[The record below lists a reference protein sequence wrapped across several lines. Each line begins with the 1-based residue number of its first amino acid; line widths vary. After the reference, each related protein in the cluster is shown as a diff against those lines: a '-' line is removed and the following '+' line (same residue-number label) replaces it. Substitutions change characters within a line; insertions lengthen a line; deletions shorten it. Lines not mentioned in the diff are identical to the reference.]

1 MPFPSPFSNSN
12 EGGSTFDEWDAFVPE
27 HLPEP
32 GPFLEGHHVLTGEAH
47 VAFRATTREVFE
59 ARGVYD
65 ATFGY
70 NLARLDLDT
79 RHPDAGFRYAGEQRG
94 RSERSE
100 RDDPSVLRVEFTPT
114 TRFCPQ
120 GDALAKGSFRAWNGL
135 ADEHDY
141 DLVRVRVA
149 PTHDEAERINGA
161 LARLEEAYRE
171 TGRNG
176 DDPTSADGH
185 RDAEVLTETTD
196 PSEPS
201 GMD

>member
-1 MPFPSPFSNSN
+1 MPFPSPFSGPD

-32 GPFLEGHHVLTGEAH
+32 GPFLEGHDVLTGEAH
-47 VAFRATTREVFE
+47 VAFRATTRDVFE

-70 NLARLDLDT
+70 NLARLDLDS
-79 RHPDAGFRYAGEQRG
+79 RHPDAGFRYAIEQRG

-100 RDDPSVLRVEFTPT
+100 RDDPSVLRAEFTPT

-120 GDALAKGSFRAWNGL
+120 GDALAKGAFRAWNGL
-135 ADEHDY
+135 DDEHGY

-149 PTHDEAERINGA
+149 PTHDEAERIDAA
-161 LARLEEAYRE
+161 LARLEEAYRK
-171 TGRNG
+171 TGDVG
-176 DDPTSADGH
+176 HDPGVSSRPGGAGG
-185 RDAEVLTETTD
+185 
-196 PSEPS
+196 S
-201 GMD
+201 GGPNSPF

>member
-1 MPFPSPFSNSN
+1 MPFPSPFSGSD

-32 GPFLEGHHVLTGEAH
+32 GPFLEGHEVLTGEAH

-79 RHPDAGFRYAGEQRG
+79 RHPDAGFRYAT
-94 RSERSE
+94 E
-100 RDDPSVLRVEFTPT
+100 RDDPSVLRTEFTPT

-120 GDALAKGSFRAWNGL
+120 GDALAKGAFRAWNGL
-135 ADEHDY
+135 DDEHEY

-149 PTHDEAERINGA
+149 PTHDEAERIDAA
-161 LARLEEAYRE
+161 LSRLEEAYRE
-171 TGRNG
+171 TGEVEGEPETRPRTGHAN
-176 DDPTSADGH
+176 DGKGPG
-185 RDAEVLTETTD
+185 T
-196 PSEPS
+196 PF
-201 GMD
+201 

>member
-1 MPFPSPFSNSN
+1 MPFPSPFS
-12 EGGSTFDEWDAFVPE
+12 GSDESGAMFDEWDVFVPE

-32 GPFLEGHHVLTGEAH
+32 GPFLEGHDVLTGEAH

-79 RHPDAGFRYAGEQRG
+79 RHPDAGFRYAE
-94 RSERSE
+94 E
-100 RDDPSVLRVEFTPT
+100 RDDPSVLRAEFTPT
-114 TRFCPQ
+114 TRFCP
-120 GDALAKGSFRAWNGL
+120 GSEALVKGSFRAWNGL

-149 PTHDEAERINGA
+149 PTHDEAERIDGA

-171 TGRNG
+171 TGEIG
-176 DDPTSADGH
+176 GDPTSTDGH
-185 RDAEVLTETTD
+185 GDAEVLTGTTD
-196 PSEPS
+196 PSAPS
-201 GMD
+201 GRD

>member
-1 MPFPSPFSNSN
+1 MPFPSPFSGSD

-32 GPFLEGHHVLTGEAH
+32 GPFLEGHDVLTGEAH
-47 VAFRATTREVFE
+47 VAFRATTRDVFE

-79 RHPDAGFRYAGEQRG
+79 RHPDAGFRYASERRG
-94 RSERSE
+94 HSERSE
-100 RDDPSVLRVEFTPT
+100 RDEPSVLRAEFTPT

-120 GDALAKGSFRAWNGL
+120 SETLVKGSFRAWNGL

-141 DLVRVRVA
+141 DIVRVRVA
-149 PTHDEAERINGA
+149 PMHDEAERINRM
-161 LARLEEAYRE
+161 LSQLEEAYRE
-171 TGRNG
+171 TGEVCPEPDVASR
-176 DDPTSADGH
+176 SAGTGEPDG
-185 RDAEVLTETTD
+185 
-196 PSEPS
+196 PSTPF
-201 GMD
+201 

>member
-1 MPFPSPFSNSN
+1 MPFPSPFSGS
-12 EGGSTFDEWDAFVPE
+12 EGESTFDEWDAFVPE

-32 GPFLEGHHVLTGEAH
+32 GPFLEGHDVLTGEAH

-79 RHPDAGFRYAGEQRG
+79 RHPDAGFRYA
-94 RSERSE
+94 SERRGHSDRSG
-100 RDDPSVLRVEFTPT
+100 RDDPSTLRAEFTPT

-135 ADEHDY
+135 ADEHDH

-149 PTHDEAERINGA
+149 PSHDEAERINAA
-161 LARLEEAYRE
+161 LARLEEAYLE
-171 TGRNG
+171 TG
-176 DDPTSADGH
+176 
-185 RDAEVLTETTD
+185 EVDTD
-196 PSEPS
+196 PGVPSHPDDAGGSEGSNAPF
-201 GMD
+201 